1 MYPTSN
7 FWNIFTIFL
16 NIVLGYNL
24 SKILKK
30 YLISF
35 YKNKKFEYIF
45 ENKCSVHVYSKTQIH
60 SKNNLN
66 DF

>member
-1 MYPTSN
+1 M
-7 FWNIFTIFL
+7 
-16 NIVLGYNL
+16 LGYNL
-24 SKILKK
+24 GKILKK
-30 YLISF
+30 YFISF